1 MSYHLKK
8 IAVGI
13 ETIER
18 LYVRQ
23 KMIKETYGTI
33 LHTTRNMPKK
43 REDLIKTGS
52 MFWIIK
58 RKVLVRQKILDILSV
73 IRSDGSK
80 GCEIELDKKLT
91 TPNRGVKQAGFYVL
105 IGASMPNA
113 LVEVGFISN
122 PSEEKKLKQEGMS
135 IVDAK
140 KELSNPPNSLK
151 SFLTKTCML
160 LMTKKFLHLYID
172 FYLLR

>member
-80 GCEIELDKKLT
+80 GCEIELDKKLIRVIP
-91 TPNRGVKQAGFYVL
+91 TPMKPFQGWRYYLEEDIPRDLNLDEETDENLPDDINAEL
-105 IGASMPNA
+105 I
-113 LVEVGFISN
+113 
-122 PSEEKKLKQEGMS
+122 KLG
-135 IVDAK
+135 
-140 KELSNPPNSLK
+140 
-151 SFLTKTCML
+151 
-160 LMTKKFLHLYID
+160 LY
-172 FYLLR
+172 

>member
-18 LYVRQ
+18 LYIRQ

-80 GCEIELDKKLT
+80 GCEIELDKKLIRVIP
-91 TPNRGVKQAGFYVL
+91 TPMKPFQGWRYYLEEDIPRDLNLDPGLA
-105 IGASMPNA
+105 IGWY
-113 LVEVGFISN
+113 
-122 PSEEKKLKQEGMS
+122 KLRCRLPRIPCSPHSTMHSSACTE
-135 IVDAK
+135 
-140 KELSNPPNSLK
+140 
-151 SFLTKTCML
+151 
-160 LMTKKFLHLYID
+160 
-172 FYLLR
+172 

>member
-52 MFWIIK
+52 MFWIIQ
-58 RKVLVRQKILDILSV
+58 RNVLVRQKILDITSI
-73 IRSDGSK
+73 IRNDGSK
-80 GCEIELDKKLT
+80 GCEIELDSELIRVIPTPMRPFQGWRYYMKDDVPPDLNIKDDGSEDIPDEVNSELIKL
-91 TPNRGVKQAGFYVL
+91 G
-105 IGASMPNA
+105 
-113 LVEVGFISN
+113 
-122 PSEEKKLKQEGMS
+122 
-135 IVDAK
+135 
-140 KELSNPPNSLK
+140 
-151 SFLTKTCML
+151 
-160 LMTKKFLHLYID
+160 LY
-172 FYLLR
+172 

>member
-13 ETIER
+13 ETVER
-18 LYVRQ
+18 LFIRQ
-23 KMIKETYGTI
+23 KMIKESYGTI

-58 RKVLVRQKILDILSV
+58 RNVLVRQKIIDIVSV

-80 GCEIELDKKLT
+80 GCEIELNKNLIKVIPTPMKPFQGWRYYLEEDIPRDLNLNKETGEDLPDSINSELIKL
-91 TPNRGVKQAGFYVL
+91 G
-105 IGASMPNA
+105 
-113 LVEVGFISN
+113 
-122 PSEEKKLKQEGMS
+122 
-135 IVDAK
+135 
-140 KELSNPPNSLK
+140 
-151 SFLTKTCML
+151 
-160 LMTKKFLHLYID
+160 LY
-172 FYLLR
+172 

>member
-23 KMIKETYGTI
+23 KMIRETYGTI

-73 IRSDGSK
+73 IRNDGSK
-80 GCEIELDKKLT
+80 GCEIELDEKEIAK
-91 TPNRGVKQAGFYVL
+91 NMMGVKRQELFFFFFY
-105 IGASMPNA
+105 I
-113 LVEVGFISN
+113 
-122 PSEEKKLKQEGMS
+122 KKKG
-135 IVDAK
+135 V
-140 KELSNPPNSLK
+140 
-151 SFLTKTCML
+151 
-160 LMTKKFLHLYID
+160 
-172 FYLLR
+172 